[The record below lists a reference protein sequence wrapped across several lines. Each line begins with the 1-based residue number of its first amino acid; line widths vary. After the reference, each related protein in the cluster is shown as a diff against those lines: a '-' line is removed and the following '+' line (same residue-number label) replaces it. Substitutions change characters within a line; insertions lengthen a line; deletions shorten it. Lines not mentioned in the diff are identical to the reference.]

1 MAGFSESSLT
11 QKLTELNPTAPS
23 IQGVSLWLLHH
34 RKHYK
39 AIVSVW
45 YKQLGATRKSQKL
58 AMLYLC
64 NDLVQNSKKKHP
76 EIAKQFGTVMQ
87 AVFSHLAALQLD
99 PKTRSSVDR
108 LVNIWADRQIFDKKV
123 VADIGK
129 VWRVAQDDE
138 AAQPPPAK
146 IPKTEVSEGREAVN
160 GSSPLSALG
169 HKLVQS
175 LEQLHG
181 GQAVEALMEEEEAAL
196 SDALANTTEDDA
208 GARLTTL
215 AARLEQSSRAREEE
229 LAARLQL
236 ETYVA
241 ELLAKLQEERSAAER
256 RVEQS
261 RERLGRIGRARADL
275 ASLQDIPRP
284 PSPSSDQTPPS

>member
-1 MAGFSESSLT
+1 M
-11 QKLTELNPTAPS
+11 
-23 IQGVSLWLLHH
+23 
-34 RKHYK
+34 
-39 AIVSVW
+39 SVW

-108 LVNIWADRQIFDKKV
+108 LVNIWTERQIFDKKV
-123 VADIGK
+123 VANIGK
-129 VWRVAQDDE
+129 VWRMVPDEEE

-146 IPKTEVSEGREAVN
+146 IPKTEVNEEREVVN
-160 GSSPLSALG
+160 GSSPLPALG

-175 LEQLHG
+175 LEQLHS
-181 GQAVEALMEEEEAAL
+181 GQAVEAAMEEEEAAL
-196 SDALANTTEDDA
+196 SDVLADTSEDDA

-215 AARLEQSSRAREEE
+215 AARLEESSRAREEE

-236 ETYVA
+236 ENYAA
-241 ELLAKLQEERSAAER
+241 ELLAKLREERSAAER

-261 RERLGRIGRARADL
+261 RERLGRLGRARADL

-284 PSPSSDQTPPS
+284 PSPNSDQTPPS